1 MMREP
6 SSPRVSVV
14 IPTYNMAAFL
24 PEAIESVLRQAF
36 QDFEVIVVDDGSTDN
51 TREVVAQFASQIK
64 YIRQEN
70 AGPSAAYNRGD
81 DVARGEYLLHLDAD
95 DVLMEG
101 ALEKAVSV
109 MDSAPEAGFCYGQV
123 RDMDKDG
130 KELKLARQWPERSG
144 LRKARQV
151 MLELLDLNFILPSAA
166 LFRRACFHEV
176 GRFDN
181 SLGYG
186 EDTELFARLAKRYP
200 VAYIAEPLAWRR
212 KHRGAIT
219 ANPDLDGQELSWL
232 KILEGAR
239 DSSAFRL
246 PRRRLTLCVYLAL
259 ARQAYGV
266 DMARTRRY
274 LMKALGHGWPWL
286 GSRDGLFAIVIFV
299 KSLLPR
305 PVRTS
310 GARLRHL
317 QWFKERK
324 SPDREEEPT

>member
-1 MMREP
+1 MREP

-24 PEAIESVLRQAF
+24 PEAIESVLRQTF

-51 TREVVAQFASQIK
+51 TREVIAQFASCVK
-64 YIRQEN
+64 YVWQQN
-70 AGPSAAYNRGD
+70 SGPSAAYNRGD

-95 DVLMEG
+95 DALMEG

-109 MDSAPEAGFCYGQV
+109 MDSAPAAGFCYGQV
-123 RDMDKDG
+123 RDMDEDG
-130 KELKLARQWPERSG
+130 KELKLARRWPERSG
-144 LRKARQV
+144 LTTARQV
-151 MLELLDLNFILPSAA
+151 MLEFLDLNFILPSAA

-186 EDTELFARLAKRYP
+186 EDTELFVRLAKRYP

-219 ANPDLDGQELSWL
+219 AKPDLDRQERSWL
-232 KILEGAR
+232 KILEAAR
-239 DSSAFRL
+239 ESSAFGL

-259 ARQAYGV
+259 ARQAYDV
-266 DMARTRRY
+266 SMPRTRRY
-274 LMKALGHGWPWL
+274 LMRAFGHGWPWL
-286 GSRDGLFAIVIFV
+286 GSKDGFFAIVLFV

-305 PVRTS
+305 PVRTL
-310 GARLRHL
+310 GARLRHV
-317 QWFKERK
+317 QWFKELEGE
-324 SPDREEEPT
+324 SPRHG